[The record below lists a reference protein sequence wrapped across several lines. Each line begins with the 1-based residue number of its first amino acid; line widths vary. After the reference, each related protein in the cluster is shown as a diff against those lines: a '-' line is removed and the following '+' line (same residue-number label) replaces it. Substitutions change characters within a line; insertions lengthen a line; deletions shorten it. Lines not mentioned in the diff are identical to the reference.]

1 MYVAPIPDNTVCK
14 VSYGSDPPWMT
25 CCSAPRYVIAMAMPT
40 EGWQKLQKVPERR
53 ALGAKEP
60 AADPE
65 AQIMTW
71 VLVGELYRVMHY
83 GN

>member
-1 MYVAPIPDNTVCK
+1 
-14 VSYGSDPPWMT
+14 
-25 CCSAPRYVIAMAMPT
+25 MAMPT

-65 AQIMTW
+65 AQIITW
-71 VLVGELYRVMHY
+71 VLVGELYRVVHY